1 MLAALG
7 RDQDLPPLRQL
18 RTLAELER
26 GSDRGS
32 ER

>member
-7 RDQDLPPLRQL
+7 RDQDLPPLKQL

-26 GSDRGS
+26 TLVRGI